1 MKPDLLPDVIP
12 DLSNLDPAQALPL
25 RDILLPTRVGW
36 WPPAPGW
43 WLVAIFALV
52 TLALLVWLWRRHRR
66 RQSLLKP
73 ASQNLQQIERRF
85 ARHGDNRQLV
95 AELSAL
101 LRQVA
106 LHRYPRR
113 EVAGLIGEPWLEWL
127 DLAFQQKSKTTTKAP
142 FTQGVGRAL
151 IEQTYR
157 RDPEF
162 APQPLLAL
170 CAQWLTAI
178 SRAPLALSRTDTEL
192 SATGQVKQANQNSKA
207 SQASQC

>member
-1 MKPDLLPDVIP
+1 MKPDLLPD
-12 DLSNLDPAQALPL
+12 LSTLDPAQALPL
-25 RDILLPTRVGW
+25 RDILLPTRIGW

-43 WLVAIFALV
+43 WLVAVITLA
-52 TLALLVWLWRRHRR
+52 TLALLVWLWRRHRG
-66 RQSLLKP
+66 RQQLLKP
-73 ASQNLQQIERRF
+73 ATQSLQQIERRF

-95 AELSAL
+95 TELSTL

-127 DLAFQQKSKTTTKAP
+127 DLAFQQRSKTATKAP
-142 FTQGVGRAL
+142 FTQGVGRVL
-151 IEQTYR
+151 IEQTYQ

-170 CAQWLTAI
+170 CAEWLTAI
-178 SRAPLALSRTDTEL
+178 ARAPLTLSRADVALPATE
-192 SATGQVKQANQNSKA
+192 QIKPANQSNETT
-207 SQASQC
+207 QADPC